1 MAEEQSKA
9 QAGAKALSE
18 PVRVGG
24 SAAEATLSGGELA
37 WRPTGGGGGGGE
49 AGRLELE
56 SEVLGVRVDG
66 RALRVATF
74 ARGDD
79 AAAAA
84 ARPATCGG
92 GERRRERERERE
104 VVVEMESEEA
114 AAAWGD
120 AMRDRLA
127 SLGKFTD

>member
-1 MAEEQSKA
+1 
-9 QAGAKALSE
+9 
-18 PVRVGG
+18 
-24 SAAEATLSGGELA
+24 
-37 WRPTGGGGGGGE
+37 
-49 AGRLELE
+49 LELE